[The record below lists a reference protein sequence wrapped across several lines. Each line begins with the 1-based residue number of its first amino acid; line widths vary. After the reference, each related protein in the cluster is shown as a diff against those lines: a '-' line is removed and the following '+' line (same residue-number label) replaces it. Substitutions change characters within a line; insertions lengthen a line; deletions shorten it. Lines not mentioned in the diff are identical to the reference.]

1 MVDMSFLATLFE
13 VPEAWLHRWTIND
26 EGDLGYQD
34 ELPHSLRAKL
44 NKQDAHDDHGHKK
57 KDVHEMSRTELAG
70 IAATCNAKELKLV
83 LRKGSDA
90 ALINALANAAISAD
104 LIVDMIEKSSPSAAV
119 LTSLGRTRYAKVPP
133 VAAAICKNLKTP
145 LYLARTLIGRC
156 QKQDLKA
163 ILKTPGLSPSL
174 KMAARDKMTRKK

>member
-1 MVDMSFLATLFE
+1 MSYLATLFE
-13 VPEAWLHRWTIND
+13 VPEAWLHRWKVDD
-26 EGDLGYQD
+26 EGVISYQE
-34 ELPHSLRAKL
+34 ELPFALQAKL
-44 NKQDAHDDHGHKK
+44 KKHDDESHGHKK

-90 ALINALANAAISAD
+90 ALVNALANSAITTD

-119 LTSLGRTRYAKVPP
+119 LSSLGRTRYAKVPP
-133 VAAAICKNLKTP
+133 VAAAICKNQKTP

-163 ILKTPGLSPSL
+163 ILKTPGLSPAL